1 MGTRCTVIRG
11 GNQLQFPQR
20 AVAIIKFAT
29 ARRVSRLA
37 QAPSHGPWTHF
48 SLVYRG
54 RHSNATQAGM
64 LTIYV
69 SHANWI
75 TETETALTVA
85 DGCVDTHAYT
95 SRGSPLA
102 DSDRTE
108 SDWSAGLDRSAPGR
122 VRSPTPARSRT
133 ASSGTRVCTGT
144 TVILRARAETHPLQ
158 HFLFRMLF
166 L

>member
-108 SDWSAGLDRSAPGR
+108 SDWSAGLDRRRSAPGR
-122 VRSPTPARSRT
+122 VRSPFLTPTPAAGRL
-133 ASSGTRVCTGT
+133 SGTAALEHSTRDPR
-144 TVILRARAETHPLQ
+144 LLHYRDP
-158 HFLFRMLF
+158 
-166 L
+166 